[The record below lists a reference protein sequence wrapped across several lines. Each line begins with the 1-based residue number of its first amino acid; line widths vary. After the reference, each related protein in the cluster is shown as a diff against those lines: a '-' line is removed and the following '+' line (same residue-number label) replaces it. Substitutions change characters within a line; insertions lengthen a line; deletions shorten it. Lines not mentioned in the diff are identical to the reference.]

1 MRERFFATYKRD
13 NFRDR
18 MTVNDWNSI
27 RNGNSAAHHRDLTQD
42 AFLFDGR
49 KEVWIFKIVYW
60 IGPHEAKLI
69 GTFGCLDT

>member
-1 MRERFFATYKRD
+1 MYKRD
-13 NFRDR
+13 NFQDR

-27 RNGNSAAHHRDLTQD
+27 RDGNSAVHHGDLTQD

-49 KEVWIFKIVYW
+49 KDVWIFKSVYG